1 LQQNYLDPQVLSAIS
16 GLDLVARTVVNGFIN
31 GLHRSP
37 HFGFSQEFAEYSMYS
52 PGDDLRHVD
61 WNVYARTERMYLK
74 RYKGETNTKVTVLLD
89 LSRSMSFG
97 KKPNK
102 LEYSRYLVSSL
113 VYLAVQQRD
122 ATGLILFD
130 DEVRQFIPPASR
142 VGHLQKVLHAV
153 EKAEVGQHTDFAKPF
168 KQFLEFIRQRG
179 LVIVVSDF
187 YADPETVIDTIAPLR
202 WKKNEVVLFH
212 VLDRQELEP
221 TIKSPS
227 TMIDLESGDAV
238 EVTPEYLR
246 TEYRDRINNHIETL
260 KSKAQGAGMDYFL
273 MPTDKP
279 LDAGLREY
287 LAARK
292 GRM

>member
-1 LQQNYLDPQVLSAIS
+1 MQQNFLDPRVLAAIS
-16 GLDLVARTVVNGFIN
+16 GLDLVAKTVVQGFIN

-37 HFGFSQEFAEYSMYS
+37 NFGFSQEFAEYSMYS

-61 WNVYARTERMYLK
+61 WNVFARSERMYLK

-89 LSRSMSFG
+89 LSKSMAFG
-97 KKPNK
+97 STPNK
-102 LEYSRYLVSSL
+102 LDYSRYLVSSL

-142 VGHLQKVLHAV
+142 VGHLHKVLHAI
-153 EKAEVGQHTDFAKPF
+153 EKAQVGHHTNFARPF
-168 KQFLEFIRQRG
+168 QQFLQFIRQRG

-187 YADPETVIDTIAPLR
+187 YADPELIIETIAPLR

-212 VLDRQELEP
+212 VLDREELEP
-221 TIKSPS
+221 SLKGPA
-227 TMIDLESGDAV
+227 TMIDVESGDAV

-246 TEYRDRINNHIETL
+246 TEYRVRITNHIETL
-260 KSKAQGAGMDYFL
+260 RSKAQGAGMDYFL

>member
-1 LQQNYLDPQVLSAIS
+1 MQQNFLDPKVLAAIS
-16 GLDLVARTVVNGFIN
+16 GLDLVAKTVVQGFIN

-37 HFGFSQEFAEYSMYS
+37 DFGFSQEFAEYSMYS

-61 WNVYARTERMYLK
+61 WNVYARAERMYLK
-74 RYKGETNTKVTVLLD
+74 KYEGETNTKLTVLLD

-97 KKPNK
+97 AKPNK
-102 LEYSRYLVSSL
+102 LDYSRYLVSSL
-113 VYLAVQQRD
+113 IYLAVEQRD
-122 ATGLILFD
+122 AAGLILFD

-142 VGHLQKVLHAV
+142 VGHLQKLLHAV
-153 EKAEVGQHTDFAKPF
+153 EKAEVGHHTNFARPF
-168 KQFLEFIRQRG
+168 QKFLEFIRQRG

-187 YADPETVIDTIAPLR
+187 YADPQTVVDTIAPLR
-202 WKKNEVVLFH
+202 WKRNEVVLFH
-212 VLDRQELEP
+212 VLDREELEP
-221 TIKSPS
+221 TLKGPA
-227 TMIDLESGDAV
+227 TMVDIETGDAI
-238 EVTPEYLR
+238 EVTPEYMR
-246 TEYRDRINNHIETL
+246 TEYRAKINAHIEDL
-260 KSKAQGAGMDYFL
+260 KSKAQGAGLEYFL